1 MGLSGSAQLASSRER
16 TMLTTL
22 SGALE
27 RLAGRVTQRAAY
39 ALVAAS
45 VVASALLAGQ
55 LYREV
60 GRELTDLVVER
71 RAALAQLATTTF
83 SERIDRVTD
92 LAASLA
98 SRVRFAELVS
108 AGQWEA
114 ASRIVR
120 KVPGDFRLIESVT
133 LYDVHGTPMT
143 PGADGTRFER
153 QDLGLRDWLRSSSG
167 GKPYVSGIHQRDSSP
182 SRPAFAVA
190 VPISDRDGAPSG
202 ILHLQVRLEPFFDW
216 ARSIDFG
223 AGGAITVVDA
233 KGMLAFHSAAAAGA
247 EPVSLATHPAVAR
260 VLRGFTGVDTVTDPA
275 DGTQQ
280 LIAAMRSPHGWG
292 VIVQQ
297 PAVNAFAARDNQ
309 LLRLL
314 AGYALILAFV
324 AAIGGLGLH
333 LLRQHKQMRALNREL
348 DDLYDQA
355 PCGYHS
361 VDRDGRIAR
370 INQTWLGWL
379 GYTRAEVIGRMTHAD
394 LMTPRSAEYFW
405 NEAFPLFKQQG
416 WLKDVEFEY
425 RRKDGSTF
433 PAALN
438 ATSVRDE
445 KGGLIMSRSTV
456 VDATERK
463 RSEAEIK
470 ALNTRLAEALT
481 RDQRTLSRHA
491 ERLRILAEIDRAVV
505 AGRSADE
512 IAQSVIRPLREL
524 LGVPRAIVNR
534 FDLEAGEVEWIAAA
548 GRRRTHAGPGVRY
561 SLALMGDIEALRRGQ
576 AQFVDV
582 AALPEGPE
590 VQALLASGV
599 RTYVAVPMIAGG
611 ELLGAVSFGDDRD
624 AYPYED
630 INIAQEVATQL
641 AIALS
646 QARLLDQVKNHAKD
660 LEQRVQERTALL
672 NATNR
677 ELEAFTYSVSHDLR
691 APLRAVD
698 GYARMLEEDYAERLD
713 DEGRRLLAV
722 VRDSSRR
729 MGRLIDDLL
738 GFARLGRQVPAKHS
752 LDMTALAREVGAEVG
767 GPIEVAALPST
778 TADRA
783 LLRQVW
789 VNLIGNAVKYSSK
802 RPAPRVEV
810 GGREEAGECVY
821 WVRDNGAG
829 FDMRYAAKL
838 FGVFQRLHRE
848 DEFPGTGVGLAI
860 VERIVAR
867 HGGRV
872 WAEGR
877 PDDGACFYFALP
889 R

>member
-1 MGLSGSAQLASSRER
+1 MSGSAQLASRER
-16 TMLTTL
+16 TMLTNL
-22 SGALE
+22 SGALQ

-39 ALVAAS
+39 ALMAACVA
-45 VVASALLAGQ
+45 ASALLAGQ

-60 GRELTDLVVER
+60 ARELTDLVVER
-71 RAALAQLATTTF
+71 RAALAQLAATTF
-83 SERIDRVTD
+83 SERVERVTD

-98 SRVRFAELVS
+98 SRVRFSELVS

-120 KVPGDFRLIESVT
+120 NVPADFRLVESVA
-133 LYDVHGTPMT
+133 LYDVNGVLRVQ
-143 PGADGTRFER
+143 GGEAAVAGR
-153 QDLGLRDWLRSSSG
+153 QDAVLRDWLRAG
-167 GKPYVSGIHQRDSSP
+167 GAEGKPYVSAIHPREGDLQHR
-182 SRPAFAVA
+182 AFAVA
-190 VPISDRDGAPSG
+190 VPIPDRVGAPSG
-202 ILHLQVRLEPFFDW
+202 ILWLEVRLEPFFDW
-216 ARSIDFG
+216 ARAINLG
-223 AGGAITVVDA
+223 PGGVIYVVDRN
-233 KGMLAFHSAAAAGA
+233 GGVAFHSAAGSGNR
-247 EPVSLATHPAVAR
+247 PLSLQGNPAVAKM
-260 VLRGFTGVDTVTDPA
+260 LGGFTGVETVSDPV
-275 DGTQQ
+275 DGTEH
-280 LIAAMRSPHGWG
+280 LVAVMRSTQGWG
-292 VIVQQ
+292 IFVQQ
-297 PAVNAFAARDNQ
+297 PAASAFAARDNQ

-324 AAIGGLGLH
+324 AAIGALGLN
-333 LLRQHKQMRALNREL
+333 LLRQHAQLRALNREL
-348 DDLYDQA
+348 DDLYDHA

-361 VDRDGRIAR
+361 VDAEGRIAR

-379 GYTRAEVIGRMTHAD
+379 GYSRGEVVGRMTHAD

-405 NEAFPLFKQQG
+405 KEAFPLFKRQG

-425 RRKDGSTF
+425 RRKDGTTF

-445 KGGLIMSRSTV
+445 KGAFVLSRSTV
-456 VDATERK
+456 FDVTERK
-463 RSEAEIK
+463 RAEAQIK
-470 ALNTRLAEALT
+470 ALNHRLAEALS
-481 RDQRTLSRHA
+481 RDQRALSRHA

-534 FDLEAGEVEWIAAA
+534 FHFEEGQAEWIAAA

-561 SLALMGDIEALRRGQ
+561 SLKLMGDIEALRRGEP
-576 AQFVDV
+576 QFIDA
-582 AALPEGPE
+582 AALPAGPE
-590 VQALLASGV
+590 VEALLASGV
-599 RTYVAVPMIAGG
+599 RTYVVVPMIAGG
-611 ELLGAVSFGDDRD
+611 DLLGAVSFGDDRD
-624 AYPYED
+624 AYPHED

-646 QARLLDQVKNHAKD
+646 QARLLDQVKHHARD
-660 LEQRVQERTALL
+660 LEQRVQERTVLL
-672 NATNR
+672 DATNR

-738 GFARLGRQVPAKHS
+738 GFARLGRQVPAKHP
-752 LDMTALAREVGAEVG
+752 LDMTALAREVGAELG
-767 GPIEVAALPST
+767 APIEIADLPAIS
-778 TADRA
+778 ADRA
-783 LLRQVW
+783 LVRQVW
-789 VNLIGNAVKYSSK
+789 ANLLGNAVKYSSK
-802 RPAPRVEV
+802 QAAPRIEV
-810 GGREEAGECVY
+810 GGREESAQCVY

-838 FGVFQRLHRE
+838 FGVFQRLHRD

-860 VERIVAR
+860 VERIVSR

-877 PDDGACFYFALP
+877 PGDGACFYFALP
-889 R
+889 V